1 MTSISEKLVSFYAKV
16 SWEYEKFAKVLRG
29 FNWEGRCGRIPHKK
43 VREGKRYTNFTPR
56 CCLFDYLTRS
66 RPHKKVRKGK
76 RDTNFTPLN
85 RSIHSSGSLL
95 AAEGSG
101 HQPPHKNVCGET
113 CDKTLPEA
121 ILAGRAQRPNP
132 PKTRRARGALRG
144 AMARAAGILC
154 NIALFW
160 TTLCANVTDTS
171 SKSSNF
177 ATAMDSENNNG
188 KGIRLWTFFTTFFR
202 IGLFTIGGGYAMIP
216 LIEAEVVDK
225 HKWLGKEDFLDLLA
239 VSQTVPGVFAI
250 NMSINIGY
258 RLRKMGGAIACA
270 VGTALPSFVIILL
283 IALFFQQFE
292 NNAIVEA
299 IFKGIRPAVVALI
312 AAPCIRLARTAGITL
327 SNVWIPLG
335 AVMLIWIFKVSP
347 VYIILTICVCGFIY
361 ARFIKP
367 QE

>member
-1 MTSISEKLVSFYAKV
+1 
-16 SWEYEKFAKVLRG
+16 
-29 FNWEGRCGRIPHKK
+29 
-43 VREGKRYTNFTPR
+43 
-56 CCLFDYLTRS
+56 
-66 RPHKKVRKGK
+66 
-76 RDTNFTPLN
+76 
-85 RSIHSSGSLL
+85 
-95 AAEGSG
+95 
-101 HQPPHKNVCGET
+101 
-113 CDKTLPEA
+113 
-121 ILAGRAQRPNP
+121 
-132 PKTRRARGALRG
+132 
-144 AMARAAGILC
+144 
-154 NIALFW
+154 
-160 TTLCANVTDTS
+160 
-171 SKSSNF
+171 
-177 ATAMDSENNNG
+177 MDSENNNG

-283 IALFFQQFE
+283 IALFFQQ
-292 NNAIVEA
+292 
-299 IFKGIRPAVVALI
+299 
-312 AAPCIRLARTAGITL
+312 AGITL